1 MRSKEGKD
9 DDSHR
14 EKASCLS
21 LDLLSVTCEDVC
33 ALRENTVQL
42 RCSYSEINIT
52 TVFWFSRKQNKNWR
66 KKDEPEDLTLDSD
79 YSGRVKQE
87 ATNHHSTLT
96 ISDLRERDSGEYQLM
111 FMKDGVKRLSS
122 DAVNLTVT
130 GISKD
135 RCWDVTYTSRRVC
148 ALMGSTVDISCTYS
162 HPSDY
167 TVNKTFWHYNRP
179 GDFKDLREK
188 RQFAG
193 RVEYVGNTLRI
204 KELKMNDSGEYRLR
218 IITDTTKG
226 TYSGTPGVI
235 LTVTD
240 TMVTSSPNIIS
251 ERQEVILICSTKCT
265 LNNKHTYIWYKNGQQ
280 VTNGFTKDNKLYLDS
295 VSDEELQEYSCAV
308 GGFVTLDLFPVTCS
322 QESICA
328 VKASQVTLKC
338 FYSYINIKTV
348 FWFSQKQ
355 SPNWRKNS
363 EPEDLTLD
371 SDYSGRVKPFI
382 GSYRSELM
390 ISDLRERDSG
400 EYQLM
405 IIMKDGV
412 KHYSSVAV
420 NLTVTDL
427 QVRMNPTTTDLR
439 DETVK
444 LTCDSSCTSGYY
456 YYWIKD
462 GQYFTSTVSR
472 NMHVLLNRDAGSYSC
487 TLDQTHLSSSLCI
500 SKDRCWDVT
509 YTSRR
514 VCALMGSTVDISC
527 TCSHPSGYTVKKTF
541 WHYGTPGDFKDLREK
556 HQFAGRVE
564 YVGNTLRIKELK
576 MNDSGEY
583 RFRII
588 TDTTGG
594 QYSGSPGVILTV
606 TETMVTSSPNIISE
620 GQEVILSCSTKCTL
634 NNKHT
639 YIWYKNGRQVTDGF
653 TKDNKLYLDSISDE
667 ELQEYSC
674 AVGVPILAGTG
685 TYVYKYEALLFSGL
699 YQEGLA
705 RAGIKI
711 NSKVLISA
719 AAENAF
725 FLKLS
730 KPQLFEYSGI
740 WPTDTFVTSKLTSE
754 LSAQLQ
760 IPIKFEYTNG
770 KVGRIFTPSVVPT
783 TVINLHR
790 GILNIL
796 QLNLKKTQNI
806 YEVQEDGVQGICE
819 TQYLISEDE
828 ENNHTIITKSRDL
841 TLCQERIM
849 KDVGL
854 TYIEKCIEC
863 QQIVD
868 ALNHLA
874 TKKLEEVHED
884 VPLKYIQLIQ
894 LMRFASVD
902 AVEGI
907 WSQFKTRPNFRKW
920 ILDAVPA
927 VGTLAALKFIKKIV
941 LADELSIP
949 EFTQVLLAAV
959 HMVTA
964 NLDTIKMYSGLALCH
979 KVQETPVLRDVA
991 LLGYGTMINRYC
1003 SVALECP
1010 VELLKPI
1017 HEIVTEVTAETDI
1030 AEITL
1035 ILKVL
1040 GNAGHPASIKYITK
1054 FLPLF
1059 GNQIP
1064 NFPLRVQVG
1073 AILAL
1078 KAVAKKEPKLV
1089 QNVVLQIFVNKDLH
1103 PELRMVSW
1111 IVLFETKPGMA
1122 LVITLARALR
1132 KEPNLQVASLVYSHM
1147 KALTRSTSPEFAPIA
1162 AACNVAI
1169 RILSP
1174 KLEKL
1179 SFLYSKAIFLDG
1191 YEPRLMVGA
1200 VGSAFII
1207 NDVATVLPRAVVAK
1221 ARAYLA
1227 GAATDVIEVGIR
1239 TDGIQEALLKS
1250 PFLKDEVQ
1258 PRMKQ
1263 VLKALKAFKALP
1275 KKQPLGSI
1283 YVKLLGQEI
1292 AFANVGKAV
1301 LEQATQL
1308 TTGGYIPEL
1317 AWKALKAMQNGI
1329 AFKYAKPLLVA
1340 EVRRI
1345 FPSVAGVPMEFSLY
1359 TAGVAAAN
1367 LKADGP
1373 AVEGLE
1379 LEVQLGPRAAKKL
1392 LKEINI
1398 VDAKIPKFKTVLQK
1412 LKEILEGGQRNNN
1425 SRFFNHNVL
1434 FPHRSTSSRSISSS
1448 SSVRSS
1454 NSHLSKAKIA
1464 WGAECQQYAIS
1475 INAGA
1480 GNHGPSPMAYL
1491 KVKCEKVSTIITT
1504 YAKSLAEYIPGVAQM
1519 TGLAISNEK
1528 NIERQIELVIL
1539 VPTERTLDIIIKT
1552 PTMTLSKSNL
1562 VLPIAL
1568 TFEAVQAYPEQDVM
1582 NIIRNIYIEASSGTI
1597 RIKQKGQGIAL
1608 YAPSHG
1614 LQEVYYDT
1622 EQWKI
1627 YVADWMK
1634 GQTCGLCGKAD
1645 GEIIQNY
1652 HTPSGYLTKSSVS
1665 FVHSWVLPAESCHDA
1680 DPSQQIN
1687 LVPEFAL
1694 DKTYV
1699 YKYEALLLGGLPQE
1713 GLARAGIKVSSKVH
1727 LSAVTEN
1734 TFLMKLM
1741 DPLLHEYAGIW
1752 PKDPFVPATKLTSA
1766 LAAQLQIPIK
1776 FEYANGVV
1784 GKVFAPA
1791 GVSPTVLNLHR
1802 GILNI
1807 LQLNLKK
1814 TQNIYELQEAG
1825 VQGVCKT
1832 QYVISE
1838 DPKANHF
1845 IVTKAKDL
1853 SHCQERIMKDVGLAY
1868 ADRCAECTK
1877 RVKSLIETSTYN
1889 YIMKPAAAG
1898 ALIAEARVEEV
1909 HQFSPFNEIHGA
1921 AQMEAKQ
1928 TLAFEEIQKT
1938 PVVPIKAEYLAR
1950 GSLQYEFA
1958 TEILQTP
1965 IQLIK
1970 ISYAPAQIVEVLKH
1984 LVVNNVAMVHDDAP
1998 LKFVQLVQLL
2008 RAATLENIEA
2018 IWAQFKDKPVYRHW
2032 LLDALPVVGTTVIV
2046 KLIKEKFLAGELT
2059 IPEFIQVLVVALQM
2073 VTADLDTIQL
2083 TASLAMHEK
2092 IDTIP
2097 ALREVVMLGYGSMIA
2112 KYCVAVPTCPAE
2124 LLRPIHEI
2132 AAEAISKNDIPEI
2145 TLALKVLGNAGHP
2158 ASLKPIMKLLPGLR
2172 TAATSL
2178 PLRVQPVA
2186 LQLVLDRALH
2196 PEVRMVACIVLF
2208 EAKPSVA
2215 LVSSLA
2221 GAMKMETN
2229 MQVASFAY
2237 SHIKSLTRITA
2248 PDMAT
2253 VSSYDWLHAY
2263 MINDAATILP
2273 RAVVAKARAYL
2284 AGAAADV
2291 LEIGVRTEGIQEALL
2306 KSPAAD
2312 ESVDRI
2318 TKIKR
2323 TLRAL
2328 ATGPKPRE
2336 LLKGA
2341 LKALQEGIA
2350 FQYAKPLLVAEVRRI
2365 FPTAVGVPMEL
2376 SMYSAVVG
2384 AASVNVKATITP
2396 PLPEEIE
2403 TMTLEQLKRTDVQ
2416 LQAEARPSIAIQKFA
2431 AMGVNTALIQ
2441 AAVMAKGEIRLIA
2454 PGKVAARADIL
2465 KGNYKVEA
2473 LPVELPEHI
2482 AAVSFETLA
2491 VVRNIEDPT
2500 AERIVP
2506 LVPELS
2512 LQNPQTWSSEIPDP
2526 DMRAEAPMRAAA
2538 PFHKTLCLAVPYIE
2552 IKGCI
2557 EVHSHN
2563 AAYIRNSPL
2572 FYIIGQHSARAA
2584 VARAEGPTVERL
2596 ELEVHVGPRAAERL
2610 LKQISLIDEETP
2622 EGKAFLL
2629 KLREILETED
2639 KNVPVSSES
2648 SSSRIISSS
2657 SSSMSSSRVTET
2669 ANHMEPFKKFH
2680 KDQYMAQHGA
2690 SKAVSSGSAASSFEH
2705 IQKQAKYLGNAVPPV
2720 VAVIARVVR
2729 VDHKSLGYQLAA
2741 FFDKPTAR
2749 VQLIVSSIAENDN
2762 WKLCADGVLLSKH
2775 KVTTKVAWGA
2785 ECQQYAV
2792 ITKAEAGILGE
2803 FPAVRLE
2810 WEYERLP
2817 VIVTT
2822 YAKKLSKHIP
2832 MAALQAGVRFERAT
2846 NSEKEIELTVALP
2859 TKRTLNVVVRAPED
2873 ILFRAQNY
2881 IYDYTTAQCSMMQ
2894 DTITTFNNRRY
2905 KNEMPISCYQVLAQ
2919 DCTPELKFV
2928 VLLKKDEESEE
2939 NRLNVKLADI
2949 DVDLY
2954 ALGTDAKVKVNEMEV
2969 PLSSLPYQHPSGSIQ
2984 IREKADG
2991 LSLYAPSHGLQEV
3004 YFANGH
3010 WKIQVADWMK
3020 GQTCGLCG
3028 KADGEIGQEYTT
3040 PSGYLT
3046 KSSVSF
3052 AHSWVLPA
3060 ESCRD
3065 ASQCRMKLESVKSEK
3080 QAILNGQESKCYSVE
3095 PVLRCLLGCEPIRT
3109 IPVTIGY
3116 HCLSTDSNLNMFD
3129 GIYEKSVDLRETTDA
3144 HMACR
3149 CTEQCA

>member
-1 MRSKEGKD
+1 M
-9 DDSHR
+9 
-14 EKASCLS
+14 
-21 LDLLSVTCEDVC
+21 
-33 ALRENTVQL
+33 
-42 RCSYSEINIT
+42 
-52 TVFWFSRKQNKNWR
+52 
-66 KKDEPEDLTLDSD
+66 
-79 YSGRVKQE
+79 
-87 ATNHHSTLT
+87 
-96 ISDLRERDSGEYQLM
+96 
-111 FMKDGVKRLSS
+111 
-122 DAVNLTVT
+122 
-130 GISKD
+130 
-135 RCWDVTYTSRRVC
+135 
-148 ALMGSTVDISCTYS
+148 
-162 HPSDY
+162 
-167 TVNKTFWHYNRP
+167 
-179 GDFKDLREK
+179 
-188 RQFAG
+188 
-193 RVEYVGNTLRI
+193 
-204 KELKMNDSGEYRLR
+204 
-218 IITDTTKG
+218 
-226 TYSGTPGVI
+226 
-235 LTVTD
+235 
-240 TMVTSSPNIIS
+240 
-251 ERQEVILICSTKCT
+251 
-265 LNNKHTYIWYKNGQQ
+265 
-280 VTNGFTKDNKLYLDS
+280 
-295 VSDEELQEYSCAV
+295 
-308 GGFVTLDLFPVTCS
+308 
-322 QESICA
+322 
-328 VKASQVTLKC
+328 
-338 FYSYINIKTV
+338 
-348 FWFSQKQ
+348 
-355 SPNWRKNS
+355 
-363 EPEDLTLD
+363 
-371 SDYSGRVKPFI
+371 
-382 GSYRSELM
+382 
-390 ISDLRERDSG
+390 
-400 EYQLM
+400 
-405 IIMKDGV
+405 
-412 KHYSSVAV
+412 
-420 NLTVTDL
+420 
-427 QVRMNPTTTDLR
+427 
-439 DETVK
+439 
-444 LTCDSSCTSGYY
+444 
-456 YYWIKD
+456 
-462 GQYFTSTVSR
+462 
-472 NMHVLLNRDAGSYSC
+472 
-487 TLDQTHLSSSLCI
+487 
-500 SKDRCWDVT
+500 
-509 YTSRR
+509 
-514 VCALMGSTVDISC
+514 
-527 TCSHPSGYTVKKTF
+527 
-541 WHYGTPGDFKDLREK
+541 
-556 HQFAGRVE
+556 
-564 YVGNTLRIKELK
+564 
-576 MNDSGEY
+576 
-583 RFRII
+583 
-588 TDTTGG
+588 
-594 QYSGSPGVILTV
+594 
-606 TETMVTSSPNIISE
+606 
-620 GQEVILSCSTKCTL
+620 
-634 NNKHT
+634 
-639 YIWYKNGRQVTDGF
+639 
-653 TKDNKLYLDSISDE
+653 
-667 ELQEYSC
+667 
-674 AVGVPILAGTG
+674 
-685 TYVYKYEALLFSGL
+685 
-699 YQEGLA
+699 
-705 RAGIKI
+705 
-711 NSKVLISA
+711 
-719 AAENAF
+719 
-725 FLKLS
+725 
-730 KPQLFEYSGI
+730 
-740 WPTDTFVTSKLTSE
+740 
-754 LSAQLQ
+754 
-760 IPIKFEYTNG
+760 
-770 KVGRIFTPSVVPT
+770 
-783 TVINLHR
+783 
-790 GILNIL
+790 
-796 QLNLKKTQNI
+796 
-806 YEVQEDGVQGICE
+806 
-819 TQYLISEDE
+819 
-828 ENNHTIITKSRDL
+828 
-841 TLCQERIM
+841 
-849 KDVGL
+849 
-854 TYIEKCIEC
+854 
-863 QQIVD
+863 
-868 ALNHLA
+868 
-874 TKKLEEVHED
+874 
-884 VPLKYIQLIQ
+884 
-894 LMRFASVD
+894 
-902 AVEGI
+902 
-907 WSQFKTRPNFRKW
+907 
-920 ILDAVPA
+920 
-927 VGTLAALKFIKKIV
+927 
-941 LADELSIP
+941 
-949 EFTQVLLAAV
+949 
-959 HMVTA
+959 
-964 NLDTIKMYSGLALCH
+964 
-979 KVQETPVLRDVA
+979 
-991 LLGYGTMINRYC
+991 
-1003 SVALECP
+1003 
-1010 VELLKPI
+1010 
-1017 HEIVTEVTAETDI
+1017 
-1030 AEITL
+1030 
-1035 ILKVL
+1035 
-1040 GNAGHPASIKYITK
+1040 
-1054 FLPLF
+1054 
-1059 GNQIP
+1059 
-1064 NFPLRVQVG
+1064 
-1073 AILAL
+1073 
-1078 KAVAKKEPKLV
+1078 
-1089 QNVVLQIFVNKDLH
+1089 
-1103 PELRMVSW
+1103 
-1111 IVLFETKPGMA
+1111 
-1122 LVITLARALR
+1122 
-1132 KEPNLQVASLVYSHM
+1132 
-1147 KALTRSTSPEFAPIA
+1147 
-1162 AACNVAI
+1162 
-1169 RILSP
+1169 
-1174 KLEKL
+1174 
-1179 SFLYSKAIFLDG
+1179 
-1191 YEPRLMVGA
+1191 
-1200 VGSAFII
+1200 
-1207 NDVATVLPRAVVAK
+1207 RAVV
-1221 ARAYLA
+1221 L
-1227 GAATDVIEVGIR
+1227 
-1239 TDGIQEALLKS
+1239 
-1250 PFLKDEVQ
+1250 
-1258 PRMKQ
+1258 
-1263 VLKALKAFKALP
+1263 
-1275 KKQPLGSI
+1275 
-1283 YVKLLGQEI
+1283 
-1292 AFANVGKAV
+1292 
-1301 LEQATQL
+1301 
-1308 TTGGYIPEL
+1308 
-1317 AWKALKAMQNGI
+1317 
-1329 AFKYAKPLLVA
+1329 
-1340 EVRRI
+1340 
-1345 FPSVAGVPMEFSLY
+1345 
-1359 TAGVAAAN
+1359 
-1367 LKADGP
+1367 
-1373 AVEGLE
+1373 
-1379 LEVQLGPRAAKKL
+1379 
-1392 LKEINI
+1392 
-1398 VDAKIPKFKTVLQK
+1398 
-1412 LKEILEGGQRNNN
+1412 
-1425 SRFFNHNVL
+1425 
-1434 FPHRSTSSRSISSS
+1434 
-1448 SSVRSS
+1448 
-1454 NSHLSKAKIA
+1454 
-1464 WGAECQQYAIS
+1464 
-1475 INAGA
+1475 
-1480 GNHGPSPMAYL
+1480 
-1491 KVKCEKVSTIITT
+1491 
-1504 YAKSLAEYIPGVAQM
+1504 
-1519 TGLAISNEK
+1519 
-1528 NIERQIELVIL
+1528 
-1539 VPTERTLDIIIKT
+1539 
-1552 PTMTLSKSNL
+1552 
-1562 VLPIAL
+1562 AL
-1568 TFEAVQAYPEQDVM
+1568 TLAF
-1582 NIIRNIYIEASSGTI
+1582 
-1597 RIKQKGQGIAL
+1597 
-1608 YAPSHG
+1608 
-1614 LQEVYYDT
+1614 
-1622 EQWKI
+1622 
-1627 YVADWMK
+1627 VA
-1634 GQTCGLCGKAD
+1634 
-1645 GEIIQNY
+1645 
-1652 HTPSGYLTKSSVS
+1652 
-1665 FVHSWVLPAESCHDA
+1665 
-1680 DPSQQIN
+1680 SQQIN

-1727 LSAVTEN
+1727 LSAMTEN

-1766 LAAQLQIPIK
+1766 LTAQLQIPIK

-1825 VQGVCKT
+1825 AQGVCKT

-1868 ADRCAECTK
+1868 TDRCAECTK
-1877 RVKSLIETSTYN
+1877 RVKSLTETATYN

-1938 PVVPIKAEYLAR
+1938 PVVPIKADYLAR

-1965 IQLIK
+1965 IQLMK
-1970 ISYAPAQIVEVLKH
+1970 ISDAPAQIVEVLTH
-1984 LVVNNVAMVHDDAP
+1984 LVVNNVAMVHNDAP

-2018 IWAQFKDKPVYRHW
+2018 IWAQFKDKAVYRHW
-2032 LLDALPVVGTTVIV
+2032 LLDALPAVGTPVIV

-2059 IPEFIQVLVVALQM
+2059 TPEFIQALVVALQM

-2092 IDTIP
+2092 IATIP

-2112 KYCVAVPTCPAE
+2112 KHCVAVPTCPAE

-2172 TAATSL
+2172 TAAAAVPIRVQVDAIL
-2178 PLRVQPVA
+2178 ALRNIAKKEPKLVQPVA

-2215 LVSSLA
+2215 LMSSLA

-2248 PDMAT
+2248 PDMAAVAGAANVAIKLMSRKLDRLSFRFSRALQLDFYHT
-2253 VSSYDWLHAY
+2253 PLMIGAAGSAY

-2328 ATGPKPRE
+2328 INWKALPTNQPLASAYVKLLGQEVAFARIDRNIIEQAIPIATGPKPRE

-2350 FQYAKPLLVAEVRRI
+2350 FQYAKPLLVAEARRI

-2376 SMYSAVVG
+2376 SMYSAAVG

-2403 TMTLEQLKRTDVQ
+2403 TMTLEQLKKTDVQ

-2431 AMGVNTALIQ
+2431 VMGVNTALIQ
-2441 AAVMAKGEIRLIA
+2441 AAVMAKGEIRIIA
-2454 PGKVAARADIL
+2454 PGKLAARADIL

-2491 VVRNIEDPT
+2491 VVRNIEEPT

-2526 DMRAEAPMRAAA
+2526 DMPAEAPMRPAA

-2572 FYIIGQHSARAA
+2572 FNIIGQHSARAA

-2639 KNVPVSSES
+2639 KNVPVSSESS

-2729 VDHKSLGYQLAA
+2729 VDHKLLGYQLAA

-2785 ECQQYAV
+2785 ECQQFAV

-2846 NSEKEIELTVALP
+2846 NREKEIELTVALP
-2859 TKRTLNVVVRAPED
+2859 TKRTLNVVVRAPEMTLSRMAIPLPITVPINPDGTLSIHIDQD

-2905 KNEMPISCYQVLAQ
+2905 KNEMPISCYQVLVQ

-2969 PLSSLPYQHPSGSIQ
+2969 PISSLPYQHPSGSIQ

-3028 KADGEIGQEYTT
+3028 KADGEIEQEYTT

-3065 ASQCRMKLESVKSEK
+3065 ASQCRMKLESVKLEK

-3095 PVLRCLLGCEPIRT
+3095 PVLRCLLGCAPIRT

-3144 HMACR
+3144 HVACR